1 MIKKLILI
9 IICLYIFSYNALS
22 QFSYNLEKNS
32 LSFKFKDKNLFY
44 ENTEKNKERGVD
56 KRGLIFGINMGM
68 LKGNSYNAM
77 YYNGDT
83 ARNENSINYILKNTY
98 QYNEIKHQLNER
110 NFKLYALPNN
120 MSYNASIMVGFYARY
135 NYNNTT
141 GYFISF
147 NFSKLNTNGV
157 FSLSIDSATFTSEP
171 ALRYFSIYGQEER
184 TYIDIGLHKEFYLGD
199 KSNFFVEGGIN
210 FTNTLVK
217 KNGIVIGNLDY
228 SIINVYGNQPYTPG
242 SGAIPYEVRQG
253 GIGFGFF
260 GGCGVN
266 LNFNDKISVDPGL
279 NLYYQSIN
287 LLGYEQYRLN
297 YFLYV
302 RLMMRNF
309 L

>member
-1 MIKKLILI
+1 MKKELI
-9 IICLYIFSYNALS
+9 IIILCLILNHYKGLT
-22 QFSYNLEKNS
+22 QFNS
-32 LSFKFKDKNLFY
+32 NFDKHSFSFKI
-44 ENTEKNKERGVD
+44 TEKNIVSENSEIKKERGVD
-56 KRGLIFGINMGM
+56 KRGLTFGINMGM
-68 LKGNSYNAM
+68 FKGNSYNAM
-77 YYNGDT
+77 NYNGDT
-83 ARNENSINYILKNTY
+83 VRNENSINYILKN
-98 QYNEIKHQLNER
+98 QYHYNDIKQRLNQR
-110 NFKLYALPNN
+110 NFKLYALPAN
-120 MSYNASIMVGFYARY
+120 MSYDASIMVGFYARY

-171 ALRYFSIYGQEER
+171 ALRYFTIYGQEER
-184 TYIDIGLHKEFYLGD
+184 TYIDFGLHKEFFLGE

-217 KNGIVIGNLDY
+217 KNGIIIGDLDY
-228 SIINVYGNQPYTPG
+228 SIINVYGKQPYTPG

-260 GGCGVN
+260 AGGGVN
-266 LNFNDKISVDPGL
+266 LNFNDKISIDPGF
-279 NLYYQSIN
+279 NLYYQSIS

-297 YFLYV
+297 YYLYV
-302 RLMMRNF
+302 RLMLRNF